1 MIPGTLAVKIAK
13 AMGGVK
19 NVMVVNRIFALSAI
33 NQKIKGSWDYF
44 LRIIN
49 RK

>member
-1 MIPGTLAVKIAK
+1 MIPVTLAVKIAK

-19 NVMVVNRIFALSAI
+19 NVMVTKRIFALSAI
-33 NQKIKGSWDYF
+33 KVKIKSLWDYF

-49 RK
+49 RN